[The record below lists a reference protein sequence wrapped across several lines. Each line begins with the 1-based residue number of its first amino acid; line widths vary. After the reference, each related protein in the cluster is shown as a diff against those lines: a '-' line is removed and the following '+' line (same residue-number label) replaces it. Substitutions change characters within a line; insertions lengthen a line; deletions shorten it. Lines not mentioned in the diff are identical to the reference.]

1 MLASPSVPPPA
12 LPATPLRHAPLTKSS
27 ARLKRR
33 KFWSNAFAALCF
45 SVTALAFVLLVWLL
59 FGIVRDGWPTLST
72 KFITSPPSYR
82 PARAGIYPALMGSL
96 WLIGIT
102 IVISVP
108 IGVGAA
114 IYLQEYAPANAITRF
129 VQLNIANLAS
139 VPSVV
144 YGILALA
151 LFVRTFK
158 LGASV
163 LAGGMTLALL
173 ILPVIII
180 ASQEALRGVPS
191 SLRDG
196 SYALGATR
204 WQTIRRNVLPVAL
217 PGIMTGVILAVS
229 RAVGEAAP
237 LLIMGALAYIRM
249 APQNINSEFTALP
262 IQIFNWAGAPQDEFK
277 ALAASGI
284 IVLVVMLLLMNGI
297 AIALRTKFNRKL

>member
-1 MLASPSVPPPA
+1 MSASNPTTETAGPTAV
-12 LPATPLRHAPLTKSS
+12 RHAPLTKST

-33 KFWSNAFAALCF
+33 KFWSNAFATLCF
-45 SVTALAFVLLVWLL
+45 STTALAFVLLIWLL
-59 FGIVRDGWPTLST
+59 YGIVRDGWPTLSMR
-72 KFITSPPSYR
+72 FITSPPSYR
-82 PARAGIYPALMGSL
+82 AERAGIYPALMGSL

-102 IVISVP
+102 IALSVP

-114 IYLQEYAPANAITRF
+114 VYLQEYAAANGLTRF
-129 VQLNIANLAS
+129 VQLNIANLAA

-144 YGILALA
+144 YGILSLA
-151 LFVRTFK
+151 LFVRTFHM
-158 LGASV
+158 GSSV
-163 LAGGMTLALL
+163 LAGGMTLGLL

-237 LLIMGALAYIRM
+237 ILIMGALAYIRM
-249 APQNINSEFTALP
+249 APTGLQSEFTALP

-284 IVLVVMLLLMNGI
+284 IVLVGVLLLMNTF
-297 AIALRTKFNRKL
+297 AIVLRTRFNRKL